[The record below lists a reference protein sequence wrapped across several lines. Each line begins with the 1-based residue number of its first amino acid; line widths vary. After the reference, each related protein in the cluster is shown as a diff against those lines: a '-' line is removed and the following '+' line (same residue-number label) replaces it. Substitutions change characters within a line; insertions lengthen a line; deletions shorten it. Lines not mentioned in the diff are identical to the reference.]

1 MDNNTIEIQS
11 QVPGGLWAGTIIPQE
26 MATLPM
32 LITLV
37 SIKGFSG
44 MLMGGN
50 QERFFCRNLH
60 RHKVI
65 G

>member
-44 MLMGGN
+44 MLITGWV
-50 QERFFCRNLH
+50 
-60 RHKVI
+60 VI
-65 G
+65 KKCSFVGIYMDTE